1 VSPETVIGS
10 LLTLFLLLLGLAI
23 AVSLYDEPGPSVR
36 KQKPKPKSKKMPRK
50 NLKEIQPSVLN
61 HAERMELIR
70 TTRNMVVTQP
80 VGLARLVRNWISD
93 GS

>member
-36 KQKPKPKSKKMPRK
+36 KQKPKSKKMPRK